1 MATLPFSP
9 YLWIC
14 FTSSL
19 RRSSV
24 SWGKARRRERP
35 SSWGLMPRSEVSM
48 AFLMSF
54 TALVSQGW
62 ITRDRGS
69 GEVMEA
75 ICWMGVGLP

>member
-1 MATLPFSP
+1 
-9 YLWIC
+9 
-14 FTSSL
+14 
-19 RRSSV
+19 
-24 SWGKARRRERP
+24 
-35 SSWGLMPRSEVSM
+35 M

-54 TALVSQGW
+54 TALVSHGW